1 MDFQLWNN
9 NDQGGGSDV
18 YSGAQGQENIDANND
33 SLQTYD
39 SAWVIVFD
47 ETEYN
52 GNIWKIGPDAYYD
65 DLNHVDRND
74 SSGNKVGVWK
84 NAIQSFIIY
93 KQQPAFWNN
102 SSWPSQSE
110 LIGLQE
116 NQALFAENSSYL
128 GDNRVFTGPYNA
140 GSLSEI
146 GYANDSDKMSGAG
159 GVTSLKTGPGSWLII
174 FDDTDFDGDFLKIG
188 PNTPYSDLNNVERQD
203 INGNNDGDWKN
214 QIQSFLLYAYQ
225 PEFWNTSYS
234 RPYVDFSTFYDLY
247 PYPTSDVSDNKIVY
261 MVEDS
266 TYTVDCPDFTEQSTT
281 QSLSVYEDDD
291 TTNLPTNGWTK
302 YGMNLTHEN
311 PALTRDDT
319 CEFDAYFDNTG
330 TLVSIQHFDMQLN
343 GAYQISQA
351 VIDTVDFVAWYYGTT
366 GAIETLGISE
376 EAADAFVDVFD
387 FVTAAFNKFSAAI
400 YKVSDNGGQFYFLP
414 VVCHTLNRLCTTV
427 AGPFNLPLYT
437 DPNDSRKNYSMA
449 FDNGTFPGSL
459 NSVIS
464 GYGSVQNWQQ
474 ENGLDGGTYPF
485 DQAAEYTYESYPF
498 RTWYQES
505 SVSAQLGIFVSCK
518 LDYEIG
524 DNSKD
529 DHVILLLGFKLP
541 DTNGDRPTLTFAQAT
556 VQFTDG
562 SNPNIMTPPY
572 NNVSSG
578 TSNYTS
584 DVIDSVCDYIQSS
597 LSGVSMNGSQQ
608 GRQYLADV
616 TRANMQAICDC
627 VSFS

>member
-1 MDFQLWNN
+1 MDFILWNN
-9 NDQGGGSDV
+9 NDQGGGSDS
-18 YSGAQGQENIDANND
+18 YAGAQGQENIDANND
-33 SLQTYD
+33 SLQT
-39 SAWVIVFD
+39 SSGTWVIVFD
-47 ETEYN
+47 GTEYT
-52 GNIWKIGPDAYYD
+52 GNIWKINPSTYES
-65 DLNHVDRND
+65 DLNHVDRYD
-74 SSGNKVGVWK
+74 SSGSKVGVWK
-84 NAIQSFIIY
+84 NAIQSFILY
-93 KQQPAFWNN
+93 KQEPAFWNN
-102 SSWPSQSE
+102 SSWPSKSE
-110 LIGLQE
+110 LISLQE
-116 NQALFAENSSYL
+116 NQALFTENGNFE

-140 GSLSEI
+140 GSLSDI
-146 GYANDSDKMSGAG
+146 GYANDSDKMTGTG
-159 GVTSLKTGPGSWLII
+159 GVTALRTGNGSWLII

-188 PNTPYSDLNNVERQD
+188 PNVTYPDLNNVERKNL
-203 INGNNDGDWKN
+203 NGDNDGDWKN

-225 PEFWNTSYS
+225 PEFWNTPYS
-234 RPYVDFSTFYDLY
+234 RPYVDFSTFYGLY
-247 PYPTSDVSDNKIVY
+247 PYPTSSESDNKVVY

-281 QSLSVYEDDD
+281 QSLSSYENDD
-291 TTNLPTNGWTK
+291 TTNLPAEGWTK
-302 YGMNLTHEN
+302 YGMSLTHEN

-319 CEFDAYFDNTG
+319 CTFDAYFDNTG

-343 GAYQISQA
+343 GAMQISQA
-351 VIDTVDFVAWYYGTT
+351 LIDTVDFVAWYYGTT

-427 AGPFNLPLYT
+427 AKPFNTQIYT
-437 DPNDSRKNYSMA
+437 QSGDQRQNYSMA
-449 FDNGTFPGSL
+449 FDNSAFPNSL
-459 NSVIS
+459 NSVVS

-474 ENGLDGGTYPF
+474 ENTGNGGTYPF
-485 DQAAEYTYESYPF
+485 NQAAEYTYDSYPF

-529 DHVILLLGFKLP
+529 DHVILLLGFRIP
-541 DTNGDRPTLTFAQAT
+541 NTAGDLPTLTFAQAT

-562 SNPNIMTPPY
+562 SNTNIMTPPY

-578 TSNYTS
+578 TSYYAS
-584 DVIDSVCDYIQSS
+584 DVIGAVYNYIQDQ
-597 LSGVSMNGSQQ
+597 LTNVTMNSSQQ
-608 GRQYLADV
+608 GRKYLADV
-616 TRANMQAICDC
+616 TQANMQAICNC
-627 VSFS
+627 VSFN